1 MNKLYFLAPL
11 PPLST
16 AVEQTLANPSTDSST
31 SFVGAPTLEQLSAIA
46 AAATNVLQASNNGEC
61 SANTSVFNPIGMD
74 TSNCVASSS
83 SSVGSQNQQQD
94 EAQINSIDTG
104 YYLF

>member
-1 MNKLYFLAPL
+1 M
-11 PPLST
+11 
-16 AVEQTLANPSTDSST
+16 
-31 SFVGAPTLEQLSAIA
+31 SAIA
-46 AAATNVLQASNNGEC
+46 AAATNVLQATNNGEC
-61 SANTSVFNPIGMD
+61 STNTSVFNPIGMD

-104 YYLF
+104 YYYFFSKFNFYLRFIFLIHLKLNLPYLL